1 MDELRKGYTLWARKT
16 VKSEIFLSKPDKWF
30 KIWFYVVSRVNWEN
44 VDKFDRGSCH
54 LSNAEIAIKTG
65 ASLDQVKKALAFMR
79 SQSMISTRRSTRGY
93 LIKVLNYAKYQDVA
107 TYKSTRVGTTKAPE
121 KHQRSTTIVE
131 TEKHKTEQQA
141 SPTAP
146 LTQTVSDE
154 QPEPSEKAASPGNNT
169 APRPDVAV
177 VEAYMDIQGFLPTQ
191 RKPAF
196 GRNLPAAKR
205 LLQAVGGD
213 KDAAISAMEECKRW
227 SGTRTWTLETVLNH
241 LHRFMEL
248 S

>member
-30 KIWFYVVSRVNWEN
+30 KIWFYIVSRVNWEN
-44 VDKFDRGSCH
+44 VDNFDRGSCH

-65 ASLDQVKKALAFMR
+65 ATLDQVKKALAFMR

-93 LIKVLNYAKYQDVA
+93 LIKVLNYAKYQDVE

-131 TEKHKTEQQA
+131 TEKHRNKQQA
-141 SPTAP
+141 SPSVP
-146 LTQTVSDE
+146 LTPSVEPD
-154 QPEPSEKAASPGNNT
+154 PEPPPPVARPPSP
-169 APRPDVAV
+169 VQEV
-177 VEAYMDIQGFLPTQ
+177 VNAYMDIQGFLPTH
-191 RKPAF
+191 RAPAF
-196 GRNLPAAKR
+196 KRHVGPAKR
-205 LLQAVGGD
+205 LITAVGGD
-213 KDAAISAMEECKRW
+213 KDAAISAIEECKRW